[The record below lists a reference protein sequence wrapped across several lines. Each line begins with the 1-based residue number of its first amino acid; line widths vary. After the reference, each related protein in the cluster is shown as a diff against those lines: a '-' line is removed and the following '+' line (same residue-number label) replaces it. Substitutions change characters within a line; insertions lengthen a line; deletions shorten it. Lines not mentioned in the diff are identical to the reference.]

1 MKEIK
6 AVIQPAR
13 LARLREAVRRIP
25 DFPGMTV
32 SRAEG
37 SGYHPQG
44 TEPVGIKGELTDFS
58 AKVRIEIVA
67 PDEQVE
73 ALCALVREACHT
85 GRPGDG
91 VVWVVAVEDFARLRE
106 AAPAR

>member
-13 LARLREAVRRIP
+13 LARLREAFRKLP

-37 SGYHPQG
+37 SGYHPDKPRAQ
-44 TEPVGIKGELTDFS
+44 GIKGELTDFS

-67 PDEQVE
+67 PEAQVE
-73 ALCALVREACHT
+73 RLCAIVREACHT
-85 GRPGDG
+85 GQAGDG
-91 VVWVVAVEDFARLRE
+91 VLWVSTVDDFRRIREDG
-106 AAPAR
+106 

>member
-6 AVIQPAR
+6 AVIQPGR
-13 LARLREAVRRIP
+13 LARLREAVRRVP

-37 SGYHPQG
+37 SGYHPHK
-44 TEPVGIKGELTDFS
+44 PAPAGIKGELADFS

-67 PDEQVE
+67 PDDQVE

-85 GRPGDG
+85 GQAGDG
-91 VVWVVAVEDFARLRE
+91 VVWVVPVEGFARLRE
-106 AAPAR
+106 VATAR